1 MSDNAETRA
10 AKATDWIDE
19 EEHTDS
25 DMETILSL
33 RNLQKHFPIREGI
46 LQRTTGYV
54 KAVDGVDLDV
64 ISGETHAVVGE
75 SGCGKST
82 LLETIIR
89 LQTPT
94 AGDVRFRGKPVSELS
109 DAERQEFRR
118 EVQIVFQDPDGTL
131 NPRMT
136 VLRTLT
142 EPMRLHTDATDDQ
155 VNARALELLHEV
167 GLGTEHAGR
176 YPRELS
182 GGQKQRVGIAR
193 AIALNPS
200 VVLLDEPTSALDV
213 SVQSQIL
220 NLLNKVKEKY
230 NLTYVIVTHNL
241 SVVRQ
246 FSDRVSVMYLGNIVE
261 QAPTDILYERPKHPY
276 TRALLSAVPI
286 PDPDVT
292 PESGVDLSGDV
303 PDPSEPPSGCRLH
316 PRCPIATEECAEE
329 LPALERKDDDPSKA
343 RCIKPEKAKDLET
356 P

>member
-1 MSDNAETRA
+1 MTDNPSTQVVE
-10 AKATDWIDE
+10 ATDETE
-19 EEHTDS
+19 EES
-25 DMETILSL
+25 ETGPDREALLSL
-33 RNLQKHFPIREGI
+33 RNLQKHFPVREGL

-54 KAVDGVDLDV
+54 KAVDGVNLDV
-64 ISGETHAVVGE
+64 LPGETHAVVGE

-82 LLETIIR
+82 LLETVIR

-94 AGDVRFRGKPVSELS
+94 AGEVRFRGKPVSEMS
-109 DAERQEFRR
+109 DTERKKFRR

-220 NLLNKVKEKY
+220 NLLNTVKKKY
-230 NLTYVIVTHNL
+230 NLTYIIVTHNL
-241 SVVRQ
+241 AVVRQ

-261 QAPTDILYERPKHPY
+261 QAPTEVLYERPKHPY

-286 PDPDVT
+286 PDPDIL

-303 PDPSEPPSGCRLH
+303 PDPSDPPSGCRLH
-316 PRCPIATEECAEE
+316 PRCPIATEECAQE
-329 LPALERKDDDPSKA
+329 LPALERKDDDPSRA
-343 RCIKPEKAKDLET
+343 RCIKPEKAKELET